1 MTQSDRRHSR
11 LKAGNSLSFH
21 QTFPAMRVEFR
32 ECDFFD
38 LWIWLEFSTVPSN
51 MEQQYVEEI
60 FNSWFFLGKLGGF
73 NAENLQVQDT
83 GLDISYL
90 EYSDDVADGSFM
102 SVMHNMSEVEY
113 EGNWGRCWFDL
124 GTSDAIALD
133 VLINSFKQFS
143 KDYVNIERLIIG
155 GENSDW
161 PTPTRKLSGFSADDD
176 NNN

>member
-1 MTQSDRRHSR
+1 
-11 LKAGNSLSFH
+11 
-21 QTFPAMRVEFR
+21 MRVEFR

-90 EYSDDVADGSFM
+90 EYSDDLAENTLM

-113 EGNWGRCWFDL
+113 EGSWARCWFDL

-143 KDYVNIERLIIG
+143 KDYVNIERLIVG
-155 GENSDW
+155 GENADW
-161 PTPTRKLSGFSADDD
+161 KTPTRKLSGFANDDD